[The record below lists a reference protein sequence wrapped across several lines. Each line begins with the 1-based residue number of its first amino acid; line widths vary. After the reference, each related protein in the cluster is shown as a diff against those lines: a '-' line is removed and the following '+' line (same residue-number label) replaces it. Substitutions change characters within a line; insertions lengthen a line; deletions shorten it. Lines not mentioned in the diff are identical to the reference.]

1 MLARITSY
9 GLTGLL
15 GYPVTVETDIS
26 FGFAG
31 YETVG
36 LPDNAVKES
45 KEPSALQYATRAF
58 LSQMCGLL

>member
-36 LPDNAVKES
+36 LRIMPLRNPRSA
-45 KEPSALQYATRAF
+45 SALQYATRAF
-58 LSQMCGLL
+58 LFQMCGLL

>member
-36 LPDNAVKES
+36 LPDNAVKDF
-45 KEPSALQYATRAF
+45 AY
-58 LSQMCGLL
+58 